1 MSKYKE
7 QEYSDLDE
15 LIENKYVVIVWNDD
29 FNTFEHVIDCLIKY
43 CGHHQ
48 QQAEQCTYLIHFK
61 GSCDVKRGKKEKME
75 KIYNTLI
82 KCQLTCTLEEV

>member
-15 LIENKYVVIVWNDD
+15 LIEGKYVVIVWNDD
-29 FNTFEHVIDCLIKY
+29 YNTFEHVIDCLIKY
-43 CGHHQ
+43 CGHQQ

-61 GSCDVKRGKKEKME
+61 GSCDVKRGEKEKME

>member
-7 QEYSDLDE
+7 QEYSELDE
-15 LIENKYVVIVWNDD
+15 LIENKYAVIVWNDD

-43 CGHHQ
+43 CGHHP

-61 GSCDVKRGKKEKME
+61 GSCDVKRGEKEKME
-75 KIYNTLI
+75 KIYNILI
-82 KCQLTCTLEEV
+82 KCQLTCTLEEI